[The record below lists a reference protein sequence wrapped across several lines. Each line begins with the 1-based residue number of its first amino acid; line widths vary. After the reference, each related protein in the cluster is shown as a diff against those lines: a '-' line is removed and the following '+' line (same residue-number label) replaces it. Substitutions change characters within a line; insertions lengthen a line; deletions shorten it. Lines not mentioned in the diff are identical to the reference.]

1 MKRVNELPALSE
13 SQLEVMH
20 AVWDKGEA
28 TLAEVWSEL
37 NAKRPLAK
45 NTVQTLLT
53 RMVEK
58 GWLTYRSEGNTFIY
72 RATRERN
79 AAHRQILDRLIDVAF
94 RGSTEGLLLS
104 LLEDQKL
111 TSEQADRLRTLIDA
125 AEEK

>member
-1 MKRVNELPALSE
+1 MKRASELPALSE

-20 AVWDKGEA
+20 AIWDKGEV
-28 TLAEVWSEL
+28 TLADVWSEL
-37 NAKRPLAK
+37 NARRPLAK

-79 AAHRQILDRLIDVAF
+79 AAHRQILDRVIDVAF

-111 TSEQADRLRTLIDA
+111 TPEQARRLRALIDA

>member
-1 MKRVNELPALSE
+1 MKRASELPALSE

-20 AVWDKGEA
+20 AIWDKGEV
-28 TLAEVWSEL
+28 TLADVWVEL
-37 NAKRPLAK
+37 NTRRPLAK

-58 GWLTYRSEGNTFIY
+58 GWLTYRPEGNTFVY

-79 AAHRQILDRLIDVAF
+79 AAHRQILNRLIDVAF

-111 TSEQADRLRTLIDA
+111 TPEQAQRLRELIDA